1 MSEMAA
7 TLDKDK
13 VQFVQRSQLSVI
25 WRGLRRSKPGMI
37 GLVLLVVHLFVALA
51 SPWIIPYSA
60 TEMDG
65 SKVWGLP
72 NSEHLLGNDAYGR
85 DILTRLLLGGRIA
98 ILVSFMAAAVSIT
111 WGGTLGVLLGLVG
124 GRVDDIAMRVID
136 ALLSVPGL
144 LITMLGV
151 MTFGSSPVVLIATM
165 AWGSGLSVS
174 RVSRGATQAFAARDF
189 IAVARARGDRNLT
202 IAFRELLP
210 NVRDVLLVELAMRW
224 SWMLLAVGGLSFLG
238 LGISPPTPDWGLMV
252 TENRGLMAVRPWAT
266 LAPVI
271 ALSSLT
277 IGINLFGDALSK
289 AIGLGRTQE
298 AT

>member
-60 TEMDG
+60 TAMDG
-65 SKVWGLP
+65 SKVWDLP

-111 WGGTLGVLLGLVG
+111 LYPVAVTAIKPRSGNDSMTLRSKTTLLVTTIWVSWQRASISAGVL
-124 GRVDDIAMRVID
+124 
-136 ALLSVPGL
+136 PG
-144 LITMLGV
+144 
-151 MTFGSSPVVLIATM
+151 
-165 AWGSGLSVS
+165 
-174 RVSRGATQAFAARDF
+174 
-189 IAVARARGDRNLT
+189 
-202 IAFRELLP
+202 
-210 NVRDVLLVELAMRW
+210 
-224 SWMLLAVGGLSFLG
+224 
-238 LGISPPTPDWGLMV
+238 
-252 TENRGLMAVRPWAT
+252 
-266 LAPVI
+266 
-271 ALSSLT
+271 
-277 IGINLFGDALSK
+277 
-289 AIGLGRTQE
+289 
-298 AT
+298 

>member
-13 VQFVQRSQLSVI
+13 APVVQRSQLSVI
-25 WRGLRRSKPGMI
+25 WRGLRRSRPGMI
-37 GLVLLVVHLFVALA
+37 GLVLLIVHLFVALA
-51 SPWIIPYSA
+51 SPWIVPYSPTA
-60 TEMDG
+60 MDG
-65 SKVWGLP
+65 SKSWDPPSL
-72 NSEHLLGNDAYGR
+72 EHLLGNDAFGR
-85 DILTRLLLGGRIA
+85 DILSRLLLGGRVA
-98 ILVSFMAAAVSIT
+98 ILVSFLASALSIA
-111 WGGTLGVLLGLVG
+111 WGGTFGVLLGLVG
-124 GRVDDIAMRVID
+124 GRADDIAMRVID

-144 LITMLGV
+144 LVTMLGV
-151 MTFGSSPVVLIATM
+151 MTFGSSPVVLIGTM

-174 RVSRGATQAFAARDF
+174 RVARGVTQAFAARDF

-210 NVRDVLLVELAMRW
+210 NVRDVLLVELAIRW

-252 TENRGLMAVRPWAT
+252 TENRGLMAYAPWAT

-277 IGINLFGDALSK
+277 VGINLFGDALSK
-289 AIGLGRTQE
+289 AIGLERTQE